1 MLCNVDLNLS
11 TFDVSSICGGYLR
24 PESVYFVPSSSDQN
38 LHFGTIICSMGLRYK
53 SYCSN
58 IVRTLMV
65 DPSDKVKDMYEF
77 LLEAEEEILKKLQH
91 GRLLSI
97 KC

>member
-1 MLCNVDLNLS
+1 MFVMRCKLIFNFCRSDL
-11 TFDVSSICGGYLR
+11 
-24 PESVYFVPSSSDQN
+24 N

-77 LLEAEEEILKKLQH
+77 LLEIEEEILKKLTH
-91 GRLLSI
+91 GM
-97 KC
+97 